1 MSGFE
6 LVAGV
11 IGIFFTVGIVVG
23 VLIVIALPPIRHY
36 LRVRRNR
43 YMKGGGWQ
51 EPPALDDDS
60 DPPRWPGRRG

>member
-6 LVAGV
+6 LVASV

-23 VLIVIALPPIRHY
+23 VLIVIALPQLRHY
-36 LRVRRNR
+36 RRVRR
-43 YMKGGGWQ
+43 YMDGGVWQ
-51 EPPALDDDS
+51 EPPALDDS